1 MRQSW
6 GEVAA
11 LKWLSTSTVEAH
23 GAALAEPAEA
33 RAVAENEGL
42 KAIPRGSISKRTEHE
57 RRDGDSRRSH
67 HGDFRRRPEHRSRRL
82 AHGTKRTRPP
92 AGCGEVD
99 HHGGGSDVLRSA
111 AEPAGPPGG
120 EAGPRCR
127 AGGASPPPATACSA

>member
-67 HGDFRRRPEHRSRRL
+67 HGDFRRRPEHRGRRL
-82 AHGTKRTRPP
+82 AHGNLRTWPQ
-92 AGCGEVD
+92 AGGGEV
-99 HHGGGSDVLRSA
+99 HLAGGSSEVDRKRAAAGKRVSVLVDL
-111 AEPAGPPGG
+111 GV
-120 EAGPRCR
+120 CLFIQKKI
-127 AGGASPPPATACSA
+127 